1 MLHVFFEDWTE
12 GIQLIHLWAWHVF
25 LINLGLNPCWFQGVS
40 RWTYTWENTWEGF
53 CAFGTPLPPAIQRR
67 VTLQPFGLFHLCQA
81 HQRAGPEDA
90 DNEAPFILGSLVEIY
105 HGFSPMQ
112 SMLTAA
118 RRLDSHGGRIKV
130 SLLTSVPRTL
140 SGTSCPKGPLQPRGA
155 QEPAYST
162 HLFHNLRATGEVL
175 CHAPDG
181 SKLGVIVYG

>member
-1 MLHVFFEDWTE
+1 
-12 GIQLIHLWAWHVF
+12 
-25 LINLGLNPCWFQGVS
+25 
-40 RWTYTWENTWEGF
+40 
-53 CAFGTPLPPAIQRR
+53 
-67 VTLQPFGLFHLCQA
+67 
-81 HQRAGPEDA
+81 
-90 DNEAPFILGSLVEIY
+90 
-105 HGFSPMQ
+105 MQ

-140 SGTSCPKGPLQPRGA
+140 SGTSCPTGPLQPRGA

-162 HLFHNLRATGEVL
+162 HLFHNLRAAGEVL